1 MIEPLRYKIF
11 RDTILRLKY
20 YPENFNITI
29 FCISN
34 EAKNI
39 FIKLIKEIIGEQIK
53 IIVNDNLAY
62 IKNNAVKCTIIVQY
76 PFEGGVGA
84 MTRNNLI
91 IANAK
96 YPYSD
101 FIEIFNPIANIDP
114 SSGVY
119 YYYYTYDIKKYFE
132 YIKKDNEYWGR
143 NIKNEK
149 Y

>member
-1 MIEPLRYKIF
+1 MIKPLCYKIF

-29 FCISN
+29 FCTSN
-34 EAKNI
+34 EEKNI

-53 IIVNDNLAY
+53 IILNNNSTY

-84 MTRNNLI
+84 MARNNLI

-101 FIEIFNPIANIDP
+101 FIEIFDPIANIEP
-114 SSGVY
+114 SSGT

-132 YIKKDNEYWGR
+132 YIKKDNEYWG
-143 NIKNEK
+143 KK
-149 Y
+149 YQK